1 MHLPVNKI
9 PRWLLA
15 VLPLVLLGSVLWLF
29 VQFAP
34 LHSLVGD
41 LPPIEELTIE
51 RAELQPEGI
60 ILHVVNGGPDPVT
73 IAQVQVDEAYW
84 SFTMEPSSQTL
95 ARLSRAEIQIP
106 YPWVE
111 GDLHEVRLVTS
122 TGVTFD
128 HVIEVATMT
137 PQADAYH
144 WFIFALIGFF
154 VGIVPVGLGLMWFP
168 LLKQLSSN
176 GLRFILA
183 LTIGL
188 LIFLLIDTVLEGL
201 EVAATTPEV
210 FHAVPLIFFV
220 GMLSFL
226 ALIAVGG
233 RRSVKDRST
242 PAGRYWIATV
252 IAIGI
257 GLHNLGEGMAIGSA
271 TALGEAALGSF
282 LVIGFAI
289 HNITEGVGI
298 GAPMATDQP
307 GVRRLIGL
315 ALLAGSPA
323 ILGVWIGGFSY
334 VPLLAV
340 VFLAIGAGAIL
351 QVIYEVGRLLIAG
364 EADEEGTLSGAVS
377 WVNIGGFTTGLAI
390 MYATALLVA

>member
-1 MHLPVNKI
+1 MHTIVDKI

-15 VLPLVLLGSVLWLF
+15 VLPLVLLGGVLWLF

-34 LHSLVGD
+34 LHTLIGD

-51 RAELQPEGI
+51 RAELRPEGI

-95 ARLSRAEIQIP
+95 ARLSRAKVQIP

-111 GDLHEVRLVTS
+111 GDLHVVRLVTS

-210 FHAVPLIFFV
+210 FHAVPLIFFA

-242 PAGRYWIATV
+242 PAGRFWIATV

-307 GVRRLIGL
+307 SLRRLIGL

-364 EADEEGTLSGAVS
+364 EADEEGTLLGAVS

>member
-1 MHLPVNKI
+1 MRASVNKI

-15 VLPLVLLGSVLWLF
+15 IIPLVLLGGVLWLF

-84 SFTMEPSSQTL
+84 SFTMKPSSQTL
-95 ARLSRAEIQIP
+95 ARLSRAEILIP

-298 GAPMATDQP
+298 GAPMAKDQP

-351 QVIYEVGRLLIAG
+351 QVIYEVGRLLVAG

>member
-1 MHLPVNKI
+1 M
-9 PRWLLA
+9 A
-15 VLPLVLLGSVLWLF
+15 VLPLVLLGGVLWLF

-34 LHSLVGD
+34 LHTLIGD

-51 RAELQPEGI
+51 RAELRPEGI

-95 ARLSRAEIQIP
+95 ARLSRAKVQIP

-111 GDLHEVRLVTS
+111 GDLHVVRLVTS

-210 FHAVPLIFFV
+210 FHAVPLIFFA

-242 PAGRYWIATV
+242 PAGRFWIATV

-307 GVRRLIGL
+307 SLRRLIGL

-364 EADEEGTLSGAVS
+364 EADEEGTLLGAVS

>member
-1 MHLPVNKI
+1 MAPSINKI
-9 PRWLLA
+9 PKWLLA
-15 VLPLVLLGSVLWLF
+15 VIPLVLLGAALWLF
-29 VQFAP
+29 VEFAP
-34 LHSLVGD
+34 LRALVGD

-60 ILHVVNGGPDPVT
+60 VLHVVNGGPNGVT
-73 IAQVQVDEAYW
+73 VAQAQVDEAYW
-84 SFTMEPSSQTL
+84 PFAMEPSSSL
-95 ARLSRAEIQIP
+95 IPRLGRAQIQIP

-111 GDLHEVRLVTS
+111 GELHNVRLVSS

-128 HVIEVATMT
+128 HTIEVAAMT

-144 WFIFALIGFF
+144 WWIFALIGFF

-168 LLKQLSSN
+168 LLKQLSTT
-176 GLRFILA
+176 GLHFILA

-188 LIFLLIDTVLEGL
+188 LVFLLVDTVLEGL

-220 GMLSFL
+220 SMLSFL
-226 ALIAVGG
+226 ALLAVGG
-233 RRSVKDRST
+233 RRSVKDRTTS
-242 PAGRYWIATV
+242 AGRFWIATS

-298 GAPMATDQP
+298 GAPMAKDQP
-307 GVRRLIGL
+307 SVRRLILL
-315 ALLAGSPA
+315 ALLAGTPA
-323 ILGVWIGGFSY
+323 IFGVWIGGFSY
-334 VPLLAV
+334 SPLMAV
-340 VFLAIGAGAIL
+340 VFLSIGAGAIL
-351 QVIYEVGRLLIAG
+351 QVVYEVGRLLISD
-364 EADEEGTLSGAVS
+364 EPQEEGALPRAVS
-377 WVNIGGFTTGLAI
+377 WVNIGGFATGLLI